1 MLPKKL
7 IVEEE
12 FNVKKA
18 TKLVLV
24 LGLAAVF
31 GLGLA
36 ESNVQDEAA
45 DKPRVGGLNSIEITD

>member
-1 MLPKKL
+1 M
-7 IVEEE
+7 
-12 FNVKKA
+12 KKA